1 MSTRPT
7 WADISIPKL
16 LQNFRIVREQV
27 GRDRAVMAVVKAD
40 AYGHGLPEIS
50 LALGRAGVD
59 WFGVTSADEGMQLRQ
74 LGLKQPIL
82 LLTGFWEG
90 EQNAIT
96 DYELIPGIYTE
107 DQLNTIEAWGAR
119 TQKKIRFHLKVNTGL
134 GMLGLHW
141 TEAEQFIARYRTL
154 SHVELEGL
162 FEQFAASEDFTTRM
176 TDEQMQ
182 RFGSVETAFAQ
193 AGFQPRYSHQANSAA
208 IVSRPGSWGNMVRPG
223 GLLYGYHAKIKLPE
237 DQAGNIQQSLPVE
250 AIMTFTTKVIAVK
263 ERPAGTPLG
272 YEGSYVTSRFSRIA
286 TLPAGYADGMNR
298 RLSGKGKVLI
308 RGRLAPIVGIIS
320 MDLTLVDVT
329 EIPDLRVGD
338 DAVLIGR
345 QGDLELTASDHA
357 HDAGTIPYDIFC
369 GIGRRVPRR
378 YQAQ

>member
-16 LQNFRIVREQV
+16 LENFRIIREQV
-27 GRDRAVMAVVKAD
+27 GRERAVMAVVKAD
-40 AYGHGLPEIS
+40 AYGHGLPEVS

-59 WFGVTSADEGMQLRQ
+59 WFGVTSADEGVQLRH
-74 LGLKQPIL
+74 LGLTQPIL

-90 EQNAIT
+90 EQAAIT
-96 DYELIPGIYTE
+96 DYDLIPGIYTE
-107 DQLNTIEAWGAR
+107 DQLDTIEAWGAR
-119 TQKKIRFHLKVNTGL
+119 TRKKIRFHLKVNTGL

-141 TEAEQFIARYRTL
+141 TEAERFIERYKKL

-182 RFGSVETAFAQ
+182 RFASVERAFQQ

-223 GLLYGYHAKIKLPE
+223 GLLYGYHAKIKLPA
-237 DQAGNIQQSLPVE
+237 DPAANIQQSLPVE
-250 AIMTFTTKVIAVK
+250 AIMTFHTKVIAVK
-263 ERPAGTPLG
+263 DRPAGTPLG
-272 YEGSYVTSRFSRIA
+272 YEGSYVTPRFSRIA

-308 RGRLAPIVGIIS
+308 RGRLAPI
-320 MDLTLVDVT
+320 
-329 EIPDLRVGD
+329 
-338 DAVLIGR
+338 
-345 QGDLELTASDHA
+345 
-357 HDAGTIPYDIFC
+357 
-369 GIGRRVPRR
+369 
-378 YQAQ
+378 